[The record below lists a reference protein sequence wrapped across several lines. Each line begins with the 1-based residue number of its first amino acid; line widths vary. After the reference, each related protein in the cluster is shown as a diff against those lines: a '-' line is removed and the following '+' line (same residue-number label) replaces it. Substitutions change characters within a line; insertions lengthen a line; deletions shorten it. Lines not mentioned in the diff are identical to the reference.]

1 MPIDRGAVRFT
12 VTASNTEDQV
22 RLAIEA
28 LRKVR
33 AELLPRNKPP
43 ALVVSPAR

>member
-1 MPIDRGAVRFT
+1 LRFT
-12 VTASNTEDQV
+12 VTADNTEDQV

-33 AELLPRNKPP
+33 EELFPCKDPP
-43 ALVVSPAR
+43 ALVGSPMR